1 MSTATPR
8 SRETQE
14 AEESIRP
21 ASRHPLQSW
30 LLTILVFV
38 AGAATLG
45 IELSASRLLAPYFGT
60 SLFVWANLIGLVLLY
75 LTVGYYVGGRIADR
89 YPSAKVLYSM
99 TAIAALLVGLIPLVA
114 RPILQW
120 SLQAFATYSVSVF
133 YGSLVSVILLFALP
147 MILLGCVSPF
157 AIRLRV
163 EQIGKSG
170 STAGMLY
177 AISTAGSIIGTF
189 LPVLVLIPTI
199 GTRLTFLV
207 LALSLLL
214 VSIVGLISTNASGNS
229 KGTQPAGKRRNKGI
243 ISALLLIPLLLM
255 VTGLQGPIKP
265 ASGTG
270 NGGVLLAE
278 HESVYNYMQVV
289 QSDGETQLI
298 LNEGLGIHSIYNPN
312 SVLTNGPWDYF
323 MAAPYFNNP
332 PFTPAQVQRVCIIG
346 LGAGTIARQF
356 TEVYGPIAI
365 DGVEIDGE
373 IVNMGRQYFHMNEP
387 NLQVIV
393 QDGRY
398 FLETTPRTYDVIA
411 LDAYQQPYIPFQ
423 LTTTEF
429 FHEVRSHLTPT
440 GVAVFNVGRTSS
452 DFRLV
457 EAMAQTMHTVFPN
470 VYIID
475 SQRFLNSL
483 IIATN
488 APTSQENFRSNLANV
503 THPLLRSVAQTSL
516 TTGHMRQ
523 EQRSAVYFTDDKA
536 PIEQMIDLIIFSEV
550 ERSRK

>member
-1 MSTATPR
+1 
-8 SRETQE
+8 
-14 AEESIRP
+14 
-21 ASRHPLQSW
+21 
-30 LLTILVFV
+30 
-38 AGAATLG
+38 
-45 IELSASRLLAPYFGT
+45 
-60 SLFVWANLIGLVLLY
+60 
-75 LTVGYYVGGRIADR
+75 
-89 YPSAKVLYSM
+89 M

>member
-1 MSTATPR
+1 
-8 SRETQE
+8 
-14 AEESIRP
+14 
-21 ASRHPLQSW
+21 
-30 LLTILVFV
+30 
-38 AGAATLG
+38 
-45 IELSASRLLAPYFGT
+45 
-60 SLFVWANLIGLVLLY
+60 
-75 LTVGYYVGGRIADR
+75 
-89 YPSAKVLYSM
+89 M
-99 TAIAALLVGLIPLVA
+99 TAVAALLIGLIPLVA

-170 STAGMLY
+170 RTAGLLY
-177 AISTAGSIIGTF
+177 AISTAGSIVGTF
-189 LPVLVLIPTI
+189 VPVLALIPTI

-207 LALSLLL
+207 FALALLL
-214 VSIVGLISTNASGNS
+214 VSIIGLISTNARGSS
-229 KGTQPAGKRRNKGI
+229 KGTQPPAKKKHNKGI
-243 ISALLLIPLLLM
+243 LSILLLIPLVLM
-255 VTGLQGPIKP
+255 ATGLQGPIKP
-265 ASGTG
+265 ARGTG
-270 NGGVLLAE
+270 DGGVLLTE

-289 QSDGETQLI
+289 RSNGEIQLV
-298 LNEGLGIHSIYNPN
+298 LNEGLGIHSIYNPH

-346 LGAGTIARQF
+346 LGAGTIAREF
-356 TEVYGPIAI
+356 TAAYGPIAI

-373 IVNMGRQYFHMNEP
+373 IVNMGRQYFHMDEP
-387 NLQVIV
+387 NLHVIV

-398 FLETTPRTYDVIA
+398 FLQTTPLKYDVIA

-440 GVAVFNVGRTSS
+440 GVAVFNVGRTSQ

-475 SQRFLNSL
+475 SQRFFNSL
-483 IIATN
+483 IIVTN
-488 APTSQENFRSNLANV
+488 AQTSLENFRTNLANI
-503 THPLLRSVAQTSL
+503 TNPLLHSVAQTSL
-516 TTGHMRQ
+516 TSGHVRQ
-523 EQRSAVYFTDDKA
+523 EQHAAAYFTDDRA

-550 ERSRK
+550 ERSQK